1 MKRGGKRGAAQ
12 SRSPDRSGSV
22 ADQLEAAKRASSAQ
36 LLIRCA
42 RLLNERG
49 IARAATRFGVPLRA
63 SHLSVFPHL
72 DLEGTR
78 QTELARRMGV
88 SKQAVHQLVG
98 ELEGFGVLRRAPDP
112 SDGRALLVRFT
123 PAGAR
128 SLLDG
133 MAVLAEL
140 DAELAERIGARR
152 AKALHDALTALDAWL
167 SE

>member
-1 MKRGGKRGAAQ
+1 MAEE
-12 SRSPDRSGSV
+12 
-22 ADQLEAAKRASSAQ
+22 LEAAKRASSAQ
-36 LLIRCA
+36 LIIRCA

-49 IARAATRFGVPLRA
+49 LARAAERFGVPLRA

-72 DLEGTR
+72 DLDGTR

-88 SKQAVHQLVG
+88 SKQAVHQLVS
-98 ELEGFGVLRRAPDP
+98 ELEGFGVLSREPDP

-123 PAGAR
+123 PQGAR

-133 MAVLAEL
+133 MAVLGEL
-140 DAELAERIGARR
+140 DVELAERIGPRR
-152 AKALHDALTALDAWL
+152 ARALHEALTALDAWL